1 MTEKKVVSK
10 FEYAIMLAA
19 HESDPTKVTKE
30 DLDKIRPV
38 TDAEALRIRKDNIE
52 RQIKRFKFKP

>member
-1 MTEKKVVSK
+1 MNTVSP

-30 DLDKIRPV
+30 DLEKIRPM
-38 TDAEALRIRKDNIE
+38 TEAEVLQRREDNIR
-52 RQIKRFKFKP
+52 RQAEKFKIKKP